1 MPQDEEFLRILLE
14 IMRGISNNIA
24 ISNRSMIEFME
35 DMKAYRNQRESKE
48 NQDTTS
54 KVNAIVN
61 ARFSLLW
68 WVVDKIAPAVGIAL
82 ILALLKFLK
91 LI

>member
-1 MPQDEEFLRILLE
+1 MPQDEEFLRMLLE

-24 ISNRSMIEFME
+24 INNRSMIEFME
-35 DMKAYRNQRESKE
+35 DMRAYRNQREEKE

-68 WVVDKIAPAVGIAL
+68 WVVDKIAPRGGHRVNFGFA
-82 ILALLKFLK
+82 
-91 LI
+91 